1 MGWLSNNSYKKSAYK
16 DGDSESFK
24 FMRKKKSKKTGPLG
38 VNRGVAVKAMVDV
51 NKKQTPLK

>member
-16 DGDSESFK
+16 DNDSESFK

-38 VNRGVAVKAMVDV
+38 VNLGVTTKALVDV